1 MMNQPTQQFL
11 VEKVFQELL
20 NQGSTTSFDVKNK
33 LRKDYSNL
41 KWNQDFVSKCC
52 LEYQDESD
60 NIGYFNNGQYREY
73 YLNTTPEAPEAP
85 EYFYVTNDNVK
96 LTATNGQ
103 SVVDAAAK
111 LGEHIHWSKT
121 KQQFYP
127 IAEMESHHIL
137 NVIWLHLDEQKL
149 TPEEF
154 VEFVQTSPY
163 VLELISRY

>member
-1 MMNQPTQQFL
+1 MNQPTPQFL

-20 NQGSTTSFDVKNK
+20 NQGSTTTLDVKNK
-33 LRKDYSNL
+33 LRKDYPHILWEQN
-41 KWNQDFVSKCC
+41 FVSTCC
-52 LEYQDESD
+52 LEYYEGSD
-60 NIGYFNNGQYREY
+60 NIDFVNNGTYREY
-73 YLNTTPEAPEAP
+73 YLTTAPLVP

-96 LTATNGQ
+96 LTATNWQ

-127 IAEMESHHIL
+127 ITEMEPHHIL
-137 NVIWLHLDEQKL
+137 NVIWLHLDEHKL

-154 VEFVQTSPY
+154 VKFIQTSPY